1 MTREEISKSLKPL
14 EWDIWEGDKYRFAQ
28 PTEAHEAM
36 IMTWDDGRLLVKINR
51 HGRMDS
57 EASTEV
63 DTMQEAMDFVREWQI
78 ERFCSYFQMNDQR

>member
-1 MTREEISKSLKPL
+1 
-14 EWDIWEGDKYRFAQ
+14 
-28 PTEAHEAM
+28 M
-36 IMTWDDGRLLVKINR
+36 IMTMDDGRLLVKINR

>member
-14 EWDIWEGDKYRFAQ
+14 AWDIWEGGKYRFAH

-51 HGRMDS
+51 CGRMDS

-78 ERFCSYFQMNDQR
+78 SRFCSYFQMND